1 MNRSVHS
8 LILSL
13 ALTVGG
19 AVHAQSEAFQIL
31 DVDTRE
37 APAPSLLLSERDLSG
52 LPGLRP
58 RLTMSIPLASEAAIG
73 EPDAGMFSWSLEA
86 WRLNTASLAHIHC
99 NRLTPTIDSYLA
111 EDCRFVDQPVP
122 ENAVNL
128 VQVRGQWT
136 AAPGLSFGVG
146 AFSSRPEVEP
156 SGSVRSPPWDPMAP
170 LRLSQDRPT
179 EGVDANLSFGI
190 AHDRVGE
197 FLVGLQ
203 VARYRQR
210 MSLLDF
216 GFGEQ
221 ELAGLSGG
229 SDQLYANSA
238 QLALGWRRGSLS
250 GDLVGHSREVPLYLG
265 PGRYAQTAL
274 SSFDL
279 ELSWRAVRNASISI
293 GVSNVLDA
301 APRGAEDSALEAGM
315 DDPLEHVFG
324 RIPYVRYKHD
334 L

>member
-1 MNRSVHS
+1 MNRCAHS

-19 AVHAQSEAFQIL
+19 AVHAQSDTFQIL
-31 DVDTRE
+31 SFDAQE
-37 APAPSLLLSERDLSG
+37 PSAPSLLLGDRDLSG

-58 RLTMSIPLASEAAIG
+58 RLTMAIPLTN
-73 EPDAGMFSWSLEA
+73 EPAVERADSGMFSWSLEA

-99 NRLTPTIDSYLA
+99 NRVTPTIDSYLA

-122 ENAVNL
+122 ESAVNL

-146 AFSSRPEVEP
+146 AFSSRPERDPAASARAP
-156 SGSVRSPPWDPMAP
+156 SWDALTP
-170 LRLSQDRPT
+170 LRVSQDRPT
-179 EGVDANLSFGI
+179 EGVDANISFGI
-190 AHDRVGE
+190 AHDHVGE

-216 GFGEQ
+216 GSADQ
-221 ELAGLSGG
+221 ELAGLTGG
-229 SDQLYANSA
+229 DAHLYANSA
-238 QLALGWRRGSLS
+238 QLAVGWRRGSLS

-265 PGRYAQTAL
+265 PGRYAQSAL
-274 SSFDL
+274 NSFDL
-279 ELSWRAVRNASISI
+279 ELSWRAIRNASISI

-301 APRGAEDSALEAGM
+301 APRGAEDAALEAGM